1 MINKSNLVNQT
12 TLEVD
17 KRTLSEPPSG
27 YSKTRNNRGGKS
39 KFANGNNDGLLG
51 NDMSGI
57 IADEIENQ
65 LNPNKNPILRPSSS
79 RSRMSRNSSRFL
91 KKVNN
96 DNKEMDWFAFENRV
110 REIVRDILEPYAI
123 RSVDIQETL
132 RVLSDNHDKF
142 KRKQDEME
150 FVMHKRNHRNS
161 GIDELNKKLFDIENE
176 RKVREARNMQA
187 IESLK
192 VQLEASTDRMTQI
205 EELSLT
211 FKKQADD
218 IKHEISGFFD
228 QLTRFQEKFSKDQLK
243 YKEEMNKNFLTLR
256 NQYLK
261 TEELSKVNKN
271 YINNHF
277 DELKRHDMIVQSY
290 QKNFNELYKKMQQ
303 IDKSKIDVSQF
314 SDETIKIK
322 KDINHVR
329 FLNEDVFQSVQ
340 LIDSYIEEFIP
351 LKIEKILKS
360 KMDNGTSYISP
371 LYKYKKIFKKAAL
384 NEEQDEND
392 SENEGEGE
400 SEHEGEMDEEAKKEN
415 KKKKADQSKALDHKT
430 MIEKYQK
437 LTESLKDQQ
446 KELDDIEEQEMQKI
460 QELIK
465 EEESMELDADKVV
478 DYLINLIAYLNDD
491 NNVDNDGKITRKLM
505 DPKELLKRRFQ
516 KAGFT
521 QDLISGN
528 RQSVIDSRSS
538 RRGNYKANSNK
549 ITSEIISG
557 TPSNNFRSNDEMGDN
572 MSFTPAKSGFANNI
586 DSKKNPKS
594 LNMQMDSLSNGK
606 LNFKPQPDVN
616 DNFNIDHRKLK
627 IEDLDDETAELIFKA
642 LDDVKEIKE
651 KIEQE
656 KSIIEGAV
664 YDMKKEINNEREV
677 LKAKFESNKIYLQ
690 KYVENI
696 QKDLEEEL
704 IKRNRD
710 KANFNMKIN
719 QLDDKVNEIK
729 NNNSEHLNNS
739 ENLVQAVNRLNQIAQ
754 INYAMELQDEIDREK
769 LALMGYK
776 DETVVNSGKK
786 TTTETKSRNT
796 NAYVSLDKQCLTCS
810 GQSSVV
816 MKAFKIACLAYQP
829 SPVNFPVKSSKT
841 YSRLDLIDL
850 KGNILSLEKPTT
862 KDQPVNSL
870 FHTRQPKVT
879 IRSEAMSSSD
889 MTGPVSPQDIKRK
902 NITML
907 SEKTEALAHHP
918 LNEAGLKKLKKRDR

>member
-1 MINKSNLVNQT
+1 
-12 TLEVD
+12 
-17 KRTLSEPPSG
+17 
-27 YSKTRNNRGGKS
+27 
-39 KFANGNNDGLLG
+39 
-51 NDMSGI
+51 MSDI
-57 IADEIENQ
+57 IADEVANQ
-65 LNPNKNPILRPSSS
+65 LNPNKINLIGGPSSS
-79 RSRMSRNSSRFL
+79 RSRMPRNSSRFL
-91 KKVNN
+91 KKVNIE
-96 DNKEMDWFAFENRV
+96 NKEMDWFAFENRV
-110 REIVRDILEPYAI
+110 REIVRDILEPYAV
-123 RSVDIQETL
+123 RSIDIQETL

-271 YINNHF
+271 YIGNHF

-303 IDKSKIDVSQF
+303 MDKSKIDISQF

-322 KDINHVR
+322 KDISHVR

-360 KMDNGTSYISP
+360 KMDNSINYISP
-371 LYKYKKIFKKAAL
+371 LYKYKKIFKKAGL
-384 NEEQDEND
+384 KESEGD
-392 SENEGEGE
+392 SDGEGEGE
-400 SEHEGEMDEEAKKEN
+400 SEHEEELDEETKADN
-415 KKKKADQSKALDHKT
+415 KKSKAEQSKALDHKT

-446 KELDDIEEQEMQKI
+446 KELDEMEDKEMQKML
-460 QELIK
+460 QLVK

-491 NNVDNDGKITRKLM
+491 NNVDNDGKITRKLI
-505 DPKELLKRRFQ
+505 DPKELLKKRFQ

-521 QDLISGN
+521 QDLISGS
-528 RQSVIDSRSS
+528 RQNLVESRSS

-549 ITSEIISG
+549 ITSDIITG
-557 TPSNNFRSNDEMGDN
+557 TPSNRFKLNDETGDN
-572 MSFTPAKSGFANNI
+572 MSNTPVKSGFAHNI
-586 DSKKNPKS
+586 DTKRNPRS
-594 LNMQMDSLSNGK
+594 LNVQMDSLSNGK
-606 LNFKPQPDVN
+606 LNYKTQPEINQDP
-616 DNFNIDHRKLK
+616 DIDHRKLK
-627 IEDLDDETAELIFKA
+627 IEDLDEETAEMIFKS

-651 KIEQE
+651 KIEKE
-656 KSIIEGAV
+656 KSIIEAAV
-664 YDMKKEINNEREV
+664 YDMKKEIANEREV

-710 KANFNMKIN
+710 KANFNMKIS
-719 QLDDKVNEIK
+719 QLDTKFNEFK
-729 NNNSEHLNNS
+729 NHYSEHENNSED
-739 ENLVQAVNRLNQIAQ
+739 LVQAINRLNQIAQ

-776 DETVVNSGKK
+776 DETVLNSGKK
-786 TTTETKSRNT
+786 TTTDTKSRNT

-816 MKAFKIACLAYQP
+816 MKAFKIACLAYKP
-829 SPVNFPVKSSKT
+829 SPVNFPEKSSKT

-850 KGNILSLEKPTT
+850 KGNILSLTNSPPKNQT
-862 KDQPVNSL
+862 VNSL

-879 IRSEAMSSSD
+879 IRSEVMSSGD

-918 LNEAGLKKLKKRDR
+918 LNEAGLKKLKRDR